1 MYHITQNDQCTGGLK
16 VTVNDLLSR
25 PIKNATINIYEN
37 SDSGTPVYT
46 LTTNVDGQTEPVALD
61 APNRALSMSTGVII
75 PYAQYNIVVTA
86 DGYLPVTINGINI
99 FCEILSLQ
107 NVVLADI
114 EGLQEVFNIGPNT
127 LYGNYPDK
135 IPEAEIKPITDT
147 GEIVLN
153 EVVIPEFIV
162 VHDGLPNDPSAPD
175 YYIRFTDYIKNVA
188 SSEIYPTWPEE
199 TIKANVL
206 AIISFTLNR
215 VYSEWYRNMGY
226 NFTITSSTAYDHKWI
241 NNRNIFDTISVIVD
255 EIFANYI
262 SRPGIKQPILTQY
275 CDGRRTTCSG
285 MSQWG
290 SKDLGDDGLSALEIL
305 RNYYGSDVYINTA
318 TEVEGVPVSWPGY
331 LLEIGSSGAPV
342 RTIQEQL
349 SLIRE
354 TYSNIPPFEIS
365 GIYDEAT
372 LLAVKKFQEIFDLS
386 ESGLVDYSTWYKISG
401 IYVALS
407 ELSS

>member
-61 APNRALSMSTGVII
+61 APNRALSMSPGVII

-127 LYGNYPDK
+127 LYGNYPAK
-135 IPEAEIKPITDT
+135 IPEAEIKPITET

>member
-61 APNRALSMSTGVII
+61 APNRALSMSPGVII

-135 IPEAEIKPITDT
+135 IPEAEIKPITDS

-354 TYSNIPPFEIS
+354 TYSNIPTFEIS

>member
-1 MYHITQNDQCTGGLK
+1 MYHITQTDQCTGGLK
-16 VTVNDLLSR
+16 ITVNDLLSR
-25 PIKNATINIYEN
+25 PIENATVNIYEN
-37 SDSGTPVYT
+37 SDSGTPIYS

-61 APNRALSMSTGVII
+61 APIESLSMSPGIII
-75 PYAQYNIVVTA
+75 PYSQYNIVVTA
-86 DGYLPVTINGINI
+86 DGYFPITINGINI
-99 FCEILSLQ
+99 FCGILSLQ
-107 NVVLADI
+107 NVVLPNI
-114 EGLQEVFNIGPNT
+114 EGLEEIFNIGPNV
-127 LYGNYPDK
+127 LYGDYPAK

-153 EVVIPEFIV
+153 EVVVPEFIV
-162 VHDGLPNDPSAPD
+162 VHDGLPNDSSAPN
-175 YYIRFTDYIKNVA
+175 YYVSFPDYIKNVA

-199 TIKANVL
+199 TIRANIL

-215 VYSEWYRNMGY
+215 VYTEWYRNQGY
-226 NFTITSSTAYDHKWI
+226 DFTITSSTAYDHKWI
-241 NNRNIFDTISVIVD
+241 NNRNIFDNISVIVD
-255 EIFANYI
+255 EIFADYI

-318 TEVEGVPVSWPGY
+318 AEVEGIPVSWPGY

-349 SLIRE
+349 SLIRD
-354 TYSNIPPFEIS
+354 TYSNIPSFEIS
-365 GIYDEAT
+365 GIYDEET
-372 LLAVKKFQEIFDLS
+372 LLAVKNFRKYLTLTKVVWWIIPPGTKYRVYTL
-386 ESGLVDYSTWYKISG
+386 L
-401 IYVALS
+401 
-407 ELSS
+407 

>member
-1 MYHITQNDQCTGGLK
+1 
-16 VTVNDLLSR
+16 
-25 PIKNATINIYEN
+25 
-37 SDSGTPVYT
+37 
-46 LTTNVDGQTEPVALD
+46 
-61 APNRALSMSTGVII
+61 
-75 PYAQYNIVVTA
+75 
-86 DGYLPVTINGINI
+86 
-99 FCEILSLQ
+99 
-107 NVVLADI
+107 
-114 EGLQEVFNIGPNT
+114 
-127 LYGNYPDK
+127 
-135 IPEAEIKPITDT
+135 
-147 GEIVLN
+147 
-153 EVVIPEFIV
+153 
-162 VHDGLPNDPSAPD
+162 
-175 YYIRFTDYIKNVA
+175 
-188 SSEIYPTWPEE
+188 
-199 TIKANVL
+199 
-206 AIISFTLNR
+206 
-215 VYSEWYRNMGY
+215 MGY

-354 TYSNIPPFEIS
+354 SYSNIPPFEIS

>member
-61 APNRALSMSTGVII
+61 APNRALSMSPGVII

-162 VHDGLPNDPSAPD
+162 VHDGLPNNPSAPD

>member
-1 MYHITQNDQCTGGLK
+1 MYHITQTDQCTGGLK
-16 VTVNDLLSR
+16 ITVNDLLSR
-25 PIKNATINIYEN
+25 PIENATVNIYEN
-37 SDSGTPVYT
+37 SDSGTPIYS

-61 APNRALSMSTGVII
+61 APIESLSMSPGIII
-75 PYAQYNIVVTA
+75 PYSQYNIVVTA
-86 DGYLPVTINGINI
+86 DGYFPITINGINI
-99 FCEILSLQ
+99 FCGILSLQ
-107 NVVLADI
+107 NVVLPNI
-114 EGLQEVFNIGPNT
+114 EGLEEIFNIGPNE
-127 LYGNYPDK
+127 LYGDYPAK

-153 EVVIPEFIV
+153 EVVVPEFIV
-162 VHDGLPNDPSAPD
+162 VHDGLPNDSSAPN
-175 YYIRFTDYIKNVA
+175 YYVSFPDYIKNVA

-199 TIKANVL
+199 TIRANIL

-215 VYSEWYRNMGY
+215 VYTEWYRNQGY
-226 NFTITSSTAYDHKWI
+226 DFTITSSTAYDHKWI
-241 NNRNIFDTISVIVD
+241 NNRNIFDNISVIVD
-255 EIFANYI
+255 EIFADYI

-318 TEVEGVPVSWPGY
+318 AEVEGIPVSWPGY

-349 SLIRE
+349 SLIRD
-354 TYSNIPPFEIS
+354 TYSNIPSFEIS
-365 GIYDEAT
+365 GIYDEET
-372 LLAVKKFQEIFDLS
+372 LLAVKKFQEIFDLN
-386 ESGLVDYSTWYKISG
+386 ESGLVDYSTWYKISR
-401 IYVALS
+401 IYVALAG
-407 ELSS
+407 LST

>member
-61 APNRALSMSTGVII
+61 APNRALSMSPGVII

-135 IPEAEIKPITDT
+135 IPESEIKPITDT

>member
-16 VTVNDLLSR
+16 ITVNDLLSR

-61 APNRALSMSTGVII
+61 APNRALSMSPGVII

-127 LYGNYPDK
+127 LYGNYPAK

>member
-61 APNRALSMSTGVII
+61 APNRALSMSPGVII

-162 VHDGLPNDPSAPD
+162 VHDGLPNDPSAPN
-175 YYIRFTDYIKNVA
+175 YYVRFTDYIKNVA

-354 TYSNIPPFEIS
+354 TYSNIPSFEIN

>member
-1 MYHITQNDQCTGGLK
+1 MYHITQTDQCTGGLK
-16 VTVNDLLSR
+16 ITVNDLLSR
-25 PIKNATINIYEN
+25 PIENATVNIYEN
-37 SDSGTPVYT
+37 SDSGTPIYS

-61 APNRALSMSTGVII
+61 APIELLSMSPGIII
-75 PYAQYNIVVTA
+75 PYSQYNIVVTA
-86 DGYLPVTINGINI
+86 DGYFPITINGINI
-99 FCEILSLQ
+99 FCGILSLQ
-107 NVVLADI
+107 NVVLPNI
-114 EGLQEVFNIGPNT
+114 EGLEEIFNIGPNV
-127 LYGNYPDK
+127 LYGDYPAK

-153 EVVIPEFIV
+153 EVVVPEFIV
-162 VHDGLPNDPSAPD
+162 VHDGLPNDSSAPN
-175 YYIRFTDYIKNVA
+175 YYVSFPDYIKNVA

-199 TIKANVL
+199 TIRANIL

-215 VYSEWYRNMGY
+215 VYTEWYRNQGY
-226 NFTITSSTAYDHKWI
+226 DFTITSSTAYDHKWI
-241 NNRNIFDTISVIVD
+241 NNRNIFDNISVIVD
-255 EIFANYI
+255 EIFADYI

-318 TEVEGVPVSWPGY
+318 AEVEGIPVSWPGY

-349 SLIRE
+349 SLIRD
-354 TYSNIPPFEIS
+354 TYSNIPSFEIS
-365 GIYDEAT
+365 GIYDEET
-372 LLAVKKFQEIFDLS
+372 LLAVKKFQEIFDLN
-386 ESGLVDYSTWYKISG
+386 ESGLVDYSTWYKISR
-401 IYVALS
+401 IYVALAG
-407 ELSS
+407 LST

>member
-61 APNRALSMSTGVII
+61 APNRALSMSPGVII

-215 VYSEWYRNMGY
+215 VYSEW
-226 NFTITSSTAYDHKWI
+226 
-241 NNRNIFDTISVIVD
+241 
-255 EIFANYI
+255 
-262 SRPGIKQPILTQY
+262 
-275 CDGRRTTCSG
+275 
-285 MSQWG
+285 
-290 SKDLGDDGLSALEIL
+290 
-305 RNYYGSDVYINTA
+305 
-318 TEVEGVPVSWPGY
+318 
-331 LLEIGSSGAPV
+331 
-342 RTIQEQL
+342 
-349 SLIRE
+349 
-354 TYSNIPPFEIS
+354 
-365 GIYDEAT
+365 
-372 LLAVKKFQEIFDLS
+372 
-386 ESGLVDYSTWYKISG
+386 
-401 IYVALS
+401 
-407 ELSS
+407 

>member
-61 APNRALSMSTGVII
+61 APNRALSMSPGVII

-86 DGYLPVTINGINI
+86 DGFLPVTINGINI

-135 IPEAEIKPITDT
+135 IPESEIKPIPDT

-153 EVVIPEFIV
+153 EVVVPEFIV
-162 VHDGLPNDPSAPD
+162 VHDGLPNDPSAQN
-175 YYIRFTDYIKNVA
+175 YYVRFTDYIKNVA

-290 SKDLGDDGLSALEIL
+290 SKDLGDAGFTALEIL
-305 RNYYGSDVYINTA
+305 RDYYGSDVYINTA
-318 TEVEGVPVSWPGY
+318 AEIEGVPVSWPGY

-354 TYSNIPPFEIS
+354 TYSNIPSFEID
-365 GIYDEAT
+365 GIYGEDT
-372 LLAVKKFQEIFDLS
+372 LLAVQKFQEIFDLN
-386 ESGLVDYSTWYKISG
+386 ESGLVDYSTWYRISE
-401 IYVALS
+401 IYVALA

>member
-16 VTVNDLLSR
+16 ITVNDLLSR
-25 PIKNATINIYEN
+25 PIENATVNIYEN
-37 SDSGTPVYT
+37 SDSGTPIYS

-61 APNRALSMSTGVII
+61 APNRALSMSPGVII

-354 TYSNIPPFEIS
+354 TYSNIPSFEIS

-386 ESGLVDYSTWYKISG
+386 ESGLVDYSTWYKISS

>member
-1 MYHITQNDQCTGGLK
+1 MYHITQNNQCTGGLK

-61 APNRALSMSTGVII
+61 APNRALSMSPGVII

>member
-61 APNRALSMSTGVII
+61 APNRALSMSPGVII

-127 LYGNYPDK
+127 LYGNYPAK

>member
-61 APNRALSMSTGVII
+61 APNRALSMSPGVII

-99 FCEILSLQ
+99 FCEVLSLQ

-354 TYSNIPPFEIS
+354 TYSNIPSFEIS

>member
-1 MYHITQNDQCTGGLK
+1 MYHITQTDLCTGGLK
-16 VTVNDLLSR
+16 ITVNDLLNR
-25 PIKNATINIYEN
+25 PIENASVSIYEN
-37 SDSGTPVYT
+37 SDSGTPLYT
-46 LTTNVDGQTEPVALD
+46 LTTNVDGQTEPVSLD
-61 APNRALSMSTGVII
+61 APIKALSMSPGVII

-86 DGYLPVTINGINI
+86 EGYFPVTINGINI
-99 FCEILSLQ
+99 FCGILSLQ
-107 NVVLADI
+107 NVVLPDI

-135 IPEAEIKPITDT
+135 IPESEIKPIPDT

-153 EVVIPEFIV
+153 EVVVPEFIV
-162 VHDGLPNDPSAPD
+162 VHDGLPNDPSAQN
-175 YYIRFTDYIKNVA
+175 YYVRFTDYIKNVA

-241 NNRNIFDTISVIVD
+241 NNRNIFDSISVIVD
-255 EIFANYI
+255 EVFAEYI

-290 SKDLGDDGLSALEIL
+290 SKDLGDAGFTALEIL
-305 RNYYGSDVYINTA
+305 RDYYGSDVYINTA
-318 TEVEGVPVSWPGY
+318 AEIEGVPVSWPGY

-354 TYSNIPPFEIS
+354 TYSNIPSFEID
-365 GIYDEAT
+365 GIYGEDT
-372 LLAVKKFQEIFDLS
+372 LLAVQKFQEIFDLN
-386 ESGLVDYSTWYKISG
+386 ESGLVDYSTWYRISQ
-401 IYVALS
+401 IYVALA

>member
-61 APNRALSMSTGVII
+61 APNRALSMSPGVII

-135 IPEAEIKPITDT
+135 IPEAEIKPITDS